1 MDRDARRTNS
11 GQWDDPVLS
20 ALSATGRDGS
30 HTPEIGTGANVEKTI
45 WLEIAKHDQ
54 QFALSPQLY
63 ENLSNARTRPFLIMP
78 ARFSRIAKH
87 GEVLGID
94 FLNDLDSSL

>member
-20 ALSATGRDGS
+20 ALSATSRDGS

-45 WLEIAKHDQ
+45 WLKIAEHDWQ
-54 QFALSPQLY
+54 RCYRP
-63 ENLSNARTRPFLIMP
+63 SNGVHICRMIVFDIHFTYYQVG
-78 ARFSRIAKH
+78 SV
-87 GEVLGID
+87 E
-94 FLNDLDSSL
+94 